1 MTIDRGPGSNVT
13 FDPLATALAVD
24 DPAIS
29 ELLDFDTGE
38 FLDARAWIGGQRYEE
53 LIAERVNVRERLAKN
68 PRFRCS
74 LCSVLSYLVSNQ
86 HKRFFFRHMTEDG
99 SCPAET
105 RSPLS
110 REEIL
115 ARKYD
120 GIGESEPHKRIK
132 RMIVRSLEADPS
144 YSGILAER
152 QWRSSQDP
160 RSRRQPDVQATGP
173 SGRIAFE
180 VQLSTTFLD
189 VVAGRR
195 SFYREEGALLAWVMG
210 GFDPEYRRLT
220 TDDLLFSNNSNIL
233 VVDDETA
240 SISELQR
247 KFHVR
252 CHFRRP
258 VRDGDQLVDRW
269 EASVVP
275 FGSLACELDMQ
286 RCWHFDYEGQAAA
299 IRAAIEQE
307 LHKREAAATDKVR
320 NDLFSFWVTRLPH
333 TQLDEEGVRAWA
345 SLRQAF
351 FAREIAL
358 PALPDDSSS
367 FVALMNGLAS
377 AREGRPVGWSFQH
390 LVQVAHRIADGYPE
404 HVAAFGHAIRHFAR
418 QKTIETQDHT
428 GKWKR
433 RAEGIGRSLRA
444 GEPDFA
450 PEPNS
455 IDLAGFL
462 IPGLKEKL
470 AALVL
475 KIAL

>member
-1 MTIDRGPGSNVT
+1 MTIDQSRGGNIT
-13 FDPLATALAVD
+13 FDPLANALAVD
-24 DPAIS
+24 GPAIG
-29 ELLDFDTGE
+29 EVLDCDSGE
-38 FLDARAWIGGQRYEE
+38 FIDARAWIGGQRYEE
-53 LIAERVNVRERLAKN
+53 LISERVKIRERMATN
-68 PRFRCS
+68 ARFRCS
-74 LCSVLSYLVSNQ
+74 SCFVPSYLVSNQ
-86 HKRFFFRHMTEDG
+86 HKRFFFRHMSEDG

-132 RMIVRSLEADPS
+132 RLIVRSLEADPS
-144 YSGILAER
+144 YSGTLVER

-160 RSRRQPDVQATGP
+160 RSHRQPDVQAIG
-173 SGRIAFE
+173 SFGRIAFE

-195 SFYREEGALLAWVMG
+195 SFYREEGALLVWVMG
-210 GFDPEYRRLT
+210 SFDPEYRRLT

-233 VVDDETA
+233 VVDEETTL
-240 SISELQR
+240 ISELRR

-258 VRDGDQLVDRW
+258 IRDGGQLVDVW
-269 EASVVP
+269 ESSVAP
-275 FGSLACELDMQ
+275 LSALTCELEMQ
-286 RCWHFDYEGQAAA
+286 RCWLFDYEGQAAI
-299 IRAAIEQE
+299 IRTTIEQE
-307 LHKREAAATDKVR
+307 LREREGAATEELR
-320 NDLFSFWVTRLPH
+320 SHLFSFWTDRVPH
-333 TQLDEEGVRAWA
+333 APLDKKGLRAWA
-345 SLRQAF
+345 ALRQAF
-351 FAREIAL
+351 LARQITL

-404 HVAAFGHAIRHFAR
+404 HVVAFGHAIRHFAR
-418 QKTIETQDHT
+418 EKTIEVQDHT

-433 RAEGIGRSLRA
+433 RAESIGRSLRA
-444 GEPDFA
+444 GKPDFA
-450 PEPNS
+450 PDPKS
-455 IDLAGFL
+455 IELIGFL
-462 IPGLKEKL
+462 IPGLQEKL
-470 AALVL
+470 ESLVL
-475 KIAL
+475 KTAL